1 MSARFFRESGWY
13 HGSFTPFVPIL
24 RGRKAFFITTVM
36 DDTRRARRLGAPHR
50 TAADDFR
57 RRAEVVTPYELSA
70 LTLSQNHIPKENWYE
85 RKLQGILQ
93 TAKEQL
99 AAAKDS
105 RALDEARVKF
115 LGKRGELTAL
125 LRA

>member
-50 TAADDFR
+50 TAADDFVG
-57 RRAEVVTPYELSA
+57 RAEVVTPYELSA
-70 LTLSQNHIPKENWYE
+70 LTLSQNHSPKENWSE
-85 RKLQGILQ
+85 RK
-93 TAKEQL
+93 
-99 AAAKDS
+99 AARHFADREGAARCREGFA
-105 RALDEARVKF
+105 RA
-115 LGKRGELTAL
+115 GRGP
-125 LRA
+125 R